1 MGALYIWRERLTICL
16 NRSKSFILK
25 GTKPN
30 GGYKP
35 MTTGFI
41 TAIVIVV
48 IAIIGGTIL
57 VTNKAYGRKSDE
69 IDPID
74 PIDNTDKQK

>member
-1 MGALYIWRERLTICL
+1 
-16 NRSKSFILK
+16 
-25 GTKPN
+25 
-30 GGYKP
+30 